1 MRLSAVVAL
10 SALTRHQVGPRVTP
24 FGSLKMHPPRGWL
37 LRGEG
42 HEGPARCWWHA
53 RVRGVGGCPSQP
65 LFPPPPPLRRA
76 APHRARVC
84 ACAAASGRGL
94 RTPVVRSRKVASAG
108 NGCAQRVAGAARGG
122 EHPVTHPAV
131 KHAGRRAA
139 APPPAGES
147 PPFLLL
153 VSFHAS
159 AAYVPRLRRRRGSPP
174 TRRSPRTSVTSW
186 TQSQSSARAPR
197 RRPHARPH
205 ATQSCL
211 LDWQK
216 CALDFFLSADFI
228 FNHLHSVPVCGVVD
242 PACPPRLGLPE
253 CSGRLT
259 CSC

>member
-94 RTPVVRSRKVASAG
+94 RTPVVRSSK
-108 NGCAQRVAGAARGG
+108 GG
-122 EHPVTHPAV
+122 EHGERVRTARR
-131 KHAGRRAA
+131 GRSTRRRAPSHPPSSPARGPSRSGAPAGGREPPFFIVGFFPRERCVRTTA
-139 APPPAGES
+139 APQARQPTDPPLPEDECDIVDSEPEQRTRAAPSPARPPARN
-147 PPFLLL
+147 
-153 VSFHAS
+153 A
-159 AAYVPRLRRRRGSPP
+159 
-174 TRRSPRTSVTSW
+174 
-186 TQSQSSARAPR
+186 
-197 RRPHARPH
+197 
-205 ATQSCL
+205 
-211 LDWQK
+211 K
-216 CALDFFLSADFI
+216 
-228 FNHLHSVPVCGVVD
+228 
-242 PACPPRLGLPE
+242 LP
-253 CSGRLT
+253 S
-259 CSC
+259 